1 MAKKTRLTTAAVR
14 IGGTAGRISGKAS
27 RAGKAAGV
35 ATKEFLRLKRNAQK
49 EAAKEL
55 QQMSKAVDR
64 IRKDLYKARKRLER
78 SMR

>member
-1 MAKKTRLTTAAVR
+1 MAKKTRLTRAAVT

-27 RAGKAAGV
+27 KARKTASV
-35 ATKEFLRLKRNAQK
+35 AAKELLRLKRKAQK

-55 QQMSKAVDR
+55 HQLSKAVDR
-64 IRKDLYKARKRLER
+64 MRRDLYKARKRLQS